1 MRFRLA
7 ILATALLSLVMGCTD
22 PEQPKEE
29 AAKDAAAKK
38 SEDKAQTKEKAK
50 SDVEKWNEAVDSYNK
65 AMASYKKGD
74 VTNALCEVTNT
85 LYKMRGLL
93 RPKSSYRVRAADVV
107 AELEYKMGNREEAAN
122 AAQIVLRAKPDDSRV
137 NRNFTRAIDGL
148 PELREKKHEE
158 AVRKAAEGKDHGA
171 MLLAA
176 TKDCRAIMAEA
187 AGYRTNRA
195 EKAVAIANALEKR
208 AKKLSDKWI
217 VVRDLIVQSATNEEQ
232 AATIPKQIDAAR
244 KNTKDAA
251 RKLGDLDPEGYSL
264 IADAEHD
271 FTRFVKLTVAPPA
284 AMDEDLIA
292 QSNAWLD
299 VEQFN
304 GRSWQQDALDYT
316 RAFRERFPEWARAYE
331 QQAQSDTNK
340 PPFTVEDQAKISGLA
355 ADLEKLQME
364 CVEKSLPPNQEEALR
379 IINEIRELLPKDPN
393 GGQQQQQQDQQQ
405 KNDQNQQQ
413 NQQTQQDQQQQQQDQ
428 QQDQG
433 EDEDKDNGENKDK
446 PDEGE
451 QQDAEDQE
459 VEAVLKKAQERSDE
473 HEEEKK
479 AHMKKAPLPPD
490 ERDW

>member
-7 ILATALLSLVMGCTD
+7 ILAAALLSLVMGCTD
-22 PEQPKEE
+22 PEQEQPKEE
-29 AAKDAAAKK
+29 AAKDADAKK
-38 SEDKAQTKEKAK
+38 SEGEAQAKEKAK
-50 SDVEKWNEAVDSYNK
+50 SDVEKWNEAVDSYNT
-65 AMASYKKGD
+65 AMASYKEGD

-93 RPKSSYRVRAADVV
+93 QSKDYGVRAADVV

-340 PPFTVEDQAKISGLA
+340 PPFTAEDQAKISGLA

-413 NQQTQQDQQQQQQDQ
+413 NQQPQQDQQQS
-428 QQDQG
+428 
-433 EDEDKDNGENKDK
+433 EDENKDNDENK
-446 PDEGE
+446 DEPDEGE

-459 VEAVLKKAQERSDE
+459 IEAVLKKAQERSDE

-479 AHMKKAPLPPD
+479 AHMRKAPLPPD